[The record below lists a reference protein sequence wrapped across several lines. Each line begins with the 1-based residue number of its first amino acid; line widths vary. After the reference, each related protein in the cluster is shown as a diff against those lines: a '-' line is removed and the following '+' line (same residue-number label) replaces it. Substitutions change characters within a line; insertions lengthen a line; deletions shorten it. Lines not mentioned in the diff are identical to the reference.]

1 MVKEIVNI
9 VMSALGY
16 GFMKED
22 DKNTILMLIN
32 AITRLFQNSF
42 DKNPELILTHKKQIK
57 KLGTWF
63 EKFIKT
69 QK

>member
-22 DKNTILMLIN
+22 DKNTILMFIN

-42 DKNPELILTHKKQIK
+42 DKNPELILTHKK
-57 KLGTWF
+57 
-63 EKFIKT
+63 
-69 QK
+69 